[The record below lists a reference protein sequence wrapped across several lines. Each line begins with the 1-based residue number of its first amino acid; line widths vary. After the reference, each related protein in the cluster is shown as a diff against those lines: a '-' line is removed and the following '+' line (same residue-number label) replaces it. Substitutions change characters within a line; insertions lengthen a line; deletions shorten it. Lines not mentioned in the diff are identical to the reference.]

1 MLTILN
7 SYYSNGITIIPH
19 GGLMENPDLIQRMQ
33 EKAEAVQAIVSK
45 IVHITD
51 AFQYAVDLTRA
62 QGGQTVVAT
71 GLDANDQDLLKKQ
84 CETADLTLLDF
95 PLRPHANKIHTAL
108 TPVDWGI
115 AETGTL
121 VLDSTSEDIRIA
133 TMLAE
138 THVAVLSASKIKPD
152 SVSLEKELNAV
163 LKTGTPVYY
172 AFITGASRTADIER
186 VLAVGVHGPKEL
198 HILIM
203 EENNA

>member
-1 MLTILN
+1 MQ
-7 SYYSNGITIIPH
+7 
-19 GGLMENPDLIQRMQ
+19 NPDLIKRMQ
-33 EKAEAVQAIVSK
+33 EKAEAVQTIVSK
-45 IVHITD
+45 IIRLKD
-51 AFQYAVDLTRA
+51 AFQYTVDVTKK
-62 QGGQTVVAT
+62 QGGQTVVAA
-71 GLDANDQDLLKKQ
+71 GLEAEDQALLKKQ
-84 CETADLTLLDF
+84 CETANLTLLDF
-95 PLRPHANKIHTAL
+95 PLRPQADKIHTAL

-138 THVAVLSASKIKPD
+138 THVAVLPASKIKPD
-152 SVSLEKELNAV
+152 SMSLENELNAA
-163 LKTGTPVYY
+163 LKRDAPIYY

>member
-1 MLTILN
+1 
-7 SYYSNGITIIPH
+7 
-19 GGLMENPDLIQRMQ
+19 MENPDLIKQMK

-45 IVHITD
+45 IVRMTD
-51 AFQYAVDLTRA
+51 AIRYAVDLTKA
-62 QGGQTVVAT
+62 QGGQTVVAA
-71 GLDANDQDLLKKQ
+71 GLAAIEQDLLKKQ
-84 CETADLTLLDF
+84 CETADLTVFDF

-108 TPVDWGI
+108 TLVDWGI

-138 THVAVLSASKIKPD
+138 THVAVLPASKIKPD
-152 SVSLEKELNAV
+152 SGSLENELNAG
-163 LKTGTPVYY
+163 LKMDTPIYY

-186 VLAVGVHGPKEL
+186 VLAIGVHGPKEL

-203 EENNA
+203 EEKNA